1 MKFNSYDELINFLSG
16 KQLSALN
23 FEITDDQQTTQ
34 PCISGDCSTDLAV
47 QPPTGIVSPTV
58 VESIDVIFNSFHD
71 KPAISFEKGDDTV
84 LVVEEFHHI
93 PNTCSTTV
101 INLDGRELTIGVC
114 EREDGCPVAKFD
126 VIIEGKL
133 YAGKQFKVVSD
144 ATKYKNTISLDD

>member
-1 MKFNSYDELINFLSG
+1 MKFNTYDELIKFLAG
-16 KQLSALN
+16 KELPALN
-23 FEITDDQQTTQ
+23 FEITDDQQVTP
-34 PCISGDCSTDLAV
+34 PCASGDCSADLAV
-47 QPPTGIVSPTV
+47 QPAPGMVTPTV
-58 VESIDVIFNSFHD
+58 VESIDVVFNSFHD
-71 KPAISFEKGDDTV
+71 KPSIAFEKGEDSI

-126 VIIEGKL
+126 VIIEGKM

-144 ATKYKNTISLDD
+144 ATKYKNTISLND